1 MIPLVTASEV
11 GKAQAKIILVMS
23 CSVKTIMKVMKYWI
37 WLESQVVEGDNP
49 VQYGVM
55 LRMIVRGVELFG
67 IATRSWW

>member
-37 WLESQVVEGDNP
+37 WLESQVIEGDNP
-49 VQYGVM
+49 VQYGFM